1 MSPACRSSTST
12 ASRSS
17 VHVVNIH
24 QRVIARP
31 IEEVGRLLDSL
42 ASDHDALWPRN
53 LWPAMRFDRPLG
65 VGADGGHGPVRYV
78 VTEYEPGR
86 RVRFRFKAPRGYNGW
101 HELEVLSEG
110 DGTLVRHTIDMN
122 ATGPALLTWP
132 LAIRWLH
139 DALLEDAFATAE
151 VSLGITPTVIPWSLW
166 VKFLR
171 WAMFGGK
178 ARPQRFA
185 RPVASSAQ
193 VACRHG

>member
-1 MSPACRSSTST
+1 MRVT
-12 ASRSS
+12 
-17 VHVVNIH
+17 NIH
-24 QRVIARP
+24 QRHIPRP
-31 IEEVGRLLDSL
+31 PAEVGRLLDSL
-42 ASDHDALWPRN
+42 ASERDELWPRA

-65 VGADGGHGPVRYV
+65 IGADGGHGPVRYV

-101 HELEVLSEG
+101 HELEVTGER
-110 DGTLVRHTIDMN
+110 DGTLLRHTIEMN

-132 LAIRWLH
+132 LAVRWLH

-151 VSLGITPTVIPWSLW
+151 VSLGLAPTIIPWSLW

-171 WAMFGGK
+171 WGMTGGN

-185 RPVASSAQ
+185 TRAA
-193 VACRHG
+193 